1 MVWAYNYKV
10 INSVQKYEWQ
20 MFTVLWLGNWK
31 SQMQTI
37 YWIKN
42 TNKTPDVNLQG
53 KKSRSLNWA
62 NMMLFPLLS

>member
-1 MVWAYNYKV
+1 MVWAYNHIV

-42 TNKTPDVNLQG
+42 NNKTPDVNLQG
-53 KKSRSLNWA
+53 KKSQSLNWA